1 MRQSFAFM
9 TKDLSKVIINR
20 SRMKN
25 KYTKQKSGWNSLALK
40 RTKQIFTDLT
50 KKLQRKSPRK
60 ASEKNESTKKDLWKS
75 VSPSFTN
82 ENVLSDLI
90 TLDEG
95 GKII

>member
-9 TKDLSKVIINR
+9 IKDFSKVIINQ

-25 KYTKQKSGWNSLALK
+25 KYTKQISEQNSLALK

-50 KKLQRKSPRK
+50 KKLKRKSPRK
-60 ASEKNESTKKDLWKS
+60 ASDKNKSTKKDLWKS